1 MATTDSD
8 FVRCVLSSPF
18 IDLLVK
24 KVRSSVSVPAI
35 MPEAQTDTFCVPIRS
50 SCLCTR
56 EANGPQ
62 LPRIKIRPGSHFLAD
77 SSEIVSPLF
86 VLAYLPKPIP
96 PQYASS
102 SQFILL
108 SFVRHCAK
116 LRVSSTPERRTG
128 CPGWASLARISTA
141 PSAALNIMARSD
153 RRTAEP
159 EGRDHHHHR
168 QHTLLFSAT

>member
-1 MATTDSD
+1 MTSSVVFFRHPYRPSYKESSFIGFSTGNHARSSD
-8 FVRCVLSSPF
+8 RHILRAHTLVLP
-18 IDLLVK
+18 LY
-24 KVRSSVSVPAI
+24 VRSERPTVA
-35 MPEAQTDTFCVPIRS
+35 AD
-50 SCLCTR
+50 
-56 EANGPQ
+56 
-62 LPRIKIRPGSHFLAD
+62 KIRPDSHFLVD

-86 VLAYLPKPIP
+86 MLAYLPKPIP